1 MKVPSLLLPIVFLTL
16 LITSCN
22 DDLTDMG
29 SSIQPAGDTIA
40 VASESFD
47 IISENYFVPYMYARQ
62 DSFLLGTFNDET
74 YGTTHADILTQVE
87 PPFNHVYPA
96 TTVPDS
102 IILILYYRKFFG
114 DKYSPMNVSVYEMN
128 KATFKYTEPYASNI
142 NPDDYV
148 DRSNSSLL
156 IGQKTFSPIDAQGK
170 RDSTIVRIKLSNS
183 FLNRFTNI
191 NPDTYSSDTT
201 FHKFF
206 KGLFI
211 TTDFGSASMLYV
223 KQIYMN
229 YYHHY
234 TYKTKGVSG
243 QDSTAT
249 VNVVIPFTANDGVRR
264 INRFLHPDTTAIKN
278 KLLNTTPQIHYIS
291 SPANVYTRIK
301 LPIKTMQQKME
312 GNGKRL
318 AINSAKLRV
327 DISDIDTD
335 DLAQQLPSNVLL
347 IKESEYKDYFKKK
360 AAPSNKV
367 AILGTYSYEKN
378 TETNAYQYYYS
389 FDIANL
395 VANEFK
401 NAKLTSIPLTDDMSY
416 ILLPVRVKSDSNG
429 NVTEIAPQFLL
440 NAITICG
447 GNHDKRPIK
456 ARVVYSGF

>member
-1 MKVPSLLLPIVFLTL
+1 MKVSSLLLSVTFLTL
-16 LITSCN
+16 FITSCN
-22 DDLTDMG
+22 DELTDMG
-29 SSIQPAGDTIA
+29 SSIQPAGDTIG
-40 VASESFD
+40 VASASFD
-47 IISENYFVPYMYARQ
+47 IVSENYFVPYMYARQ

-74 YGTTHADILTQVE
+74 YGTTHADILSQLE
-87 PPFNHVYPA
+87 PPFKHVYPA

-102 IILILYYRKFFG
+102 LVLVLYYRKFFG

-128 KATFKYTEPYASNI
+128 KATFEYTKPYPTNI

-148 DRSNSSLL
+148 DKSNSSLL
-156 IGQKTFSPIDAQGK
+156 IGQKSFTPVDAKGK

-223 KQIYMN
+223 KQIYVN

-234 TYKTKGVSG
+234 TYKTKDIHG

-249 VNVVIPFTANDGVRR
+249 VNVVVPFMSNDGVRR
-264 INRFLHPDTTAIKN
+264 INRFLHPDTTIVKN
-278 KLLNTTPQIHYIS
+278 QLATTSPQIHYIS
-291 SPANVYTRIK
+291 SPANIYTRIK

-327 DISDIDTD
+327 DIDDINTES
-335 DLAQQLPSNVLL
+335 LAQQLPSNVLL
-347 IKESEYKDYFKKK
+347 IKESEYKDYFKKQ
-360 AAPSNKV
+360 AVPSNKV
-367 AILGTYSYEKN
+367 AILGTYAYEKDTVTN
-378 TETNAYQYYYS
+378 TYQYYYS

-395 VANEFK
+395 IANEFK
-401 NAKLTSIPLTDDMSY
+401 NARLSSGPLTDNLSFIM
-416 ILLPVRVKSDSNG
+416 LPVSVKSDSNG

-440 NAITICG
+440 SGVTICG